1 VNLRPMTA
9 DDLAGMVE
17 AASSRKVGEFV
28 QPIVD
33 HESGR
38 GRHTVRIVEVEKTAS
53 RFGPQ
58 VAYEGVDADGDRYR
72 FYPSDD
78 PRPGSEVEFFS
89 DCAKEPA

>member
-1 VNLRPMTA
+1 MSLRPMTA
-9 DDLAGMVE
+9 DDIIGMV
-17 AASSRKVGEFV
+17 AASKSRQVGEYV
-28 QPIVD
+28 QPLVD

-38 GRHTVRIVEVEKTAS
+38 GRHTVRIVEVVKTAE

-58 VAYEGVDADGDRYR
+58 VTYEGVDADGDRYR

-78 PRPGSEVEFFS
+78 PRPGFEEEFWS